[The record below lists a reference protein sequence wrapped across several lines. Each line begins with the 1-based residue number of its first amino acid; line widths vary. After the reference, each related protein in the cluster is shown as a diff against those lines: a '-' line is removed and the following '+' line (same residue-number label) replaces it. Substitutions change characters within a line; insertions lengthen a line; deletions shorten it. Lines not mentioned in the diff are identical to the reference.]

1 MVLNVITE
9 IDYSKDINLSDYDII
24 LFSASWCKK
33 CKEYLEEL
41 KKENRELT
49 VLKLDMEDLEDSPN
63 AYLIEKY
70 QIKALPYII
79 KNL

>member
-9 IDYSKDINLSDYDII
+9 IDYNKTIELSEYDII

-41 KKENRELT
+41 KKENRDIK

-63 AYLIEKY
+63 AYLIQKY

-79 KNL
+79 INN